1 MSAATQSA
9 PSTNRTKKDHTRR
22 DELILEHLPLVT
34 AIAAHVQRSLPVHT
48 ELDDLVHA
56 GVMGLFDAASK
67 YRDDKKVAFPT
78 YAKHRIRGAIL
89 DGLRQLDW
97 ASRDLRKRH
106 KQMETVTR
114 ELTTKL
120 GRTPTQSELAAAMG
134 LSSRRWQSLMV
145 DFRSLGLV
153 ATQLR
158 GTDRDE
164 QPLNDAP
171 SPAHSPDEVCAR
183 SEMREKLS
191 FRQENP
197 ARAVSAGG
205 YPVLRARYDDE
216 RNRRHPR
223 SQREPRLPNPQ
234 MRSSAN
240 AECTGRQRHS
250 FSSSLLETRER
261 WLAKLPDPEL
271 VRKDAQDSAFEQ
283 RAARQGR
290 KGLPNFILGNLV
302 GKRVRG
308 GAGENFKQRAA
319 RRIND

>member
-97 ASRDLRKRH
+97 ASRDLRKRY

-114 ELTTKL
+114 ELTAKL
-120 GRTPTQSELAAAMG
+120 GRTPTQSEVAASMG
-134 LSSRRWQSLMV
+134 LNSRRWQSLMV

-158 GTDRDE
+158 ATERDE

-171 SPAHSPDEVCAR
+171 SPAQSPDEVCAR

-191 FRQENP
+191 
-197 ARAVSAGG
+197 SAKKNLPERYQQVVTLYYERDMTMKEIGG
-205 YPVLRARYDDE
+205 
-216 RNRRHPR
+216 
-223 SQREPRLPNPQ
+223 
-234 MRSSAN
+234 
-240 AECTGRQRHS
+240 
-250 FSSSLLETRER
+250 
-261 WLAKLPDPEL
+261 
-271 VRKDAQDSAFEQ
+271 
-283 RAARQGR
+283 
-290 KGLPNFILGNLV
+290 ILGVNESRISQIHKCALQ
-302 GKRVRG
+302 RMQSAL
-308 GAGENFKQRAA
+308 AGSGIHSAA
-319 RRIND
+319 AF

>member
-1 MSAATQSA
+1 LSAATQSA
-9 PSTNRTKKDHTRR
+9 LNTEQTKTDHTRR

-67 YRDDKKVAFPT
+67 YRDDKEVAFPT
-78 YAKHRIRGAIL
+78 YAKHRIKGAIL
-89 DGLRQLDW
+89 DSLRQLDW

-114 ELTTKL
+114 ELTEKL

-158 GTDRDE
+158 ATDREE

-171 SPAHSPDEVCAR
+171 SPAHTPDEVCAR
-183 SEMREKLS
+183 TEMREKLS
-191 FRQENP
+191 SAMKTLPKRYQQVVTLYYERDMTMKEIGGVLGVNES
-197 ARAVSAGG
+197 RVSQIHKCA
-205 YPVLRARYDDE
+205 LE
-216 RNRRHPR
+216 RM
-223 SQREPRLPNPQ
+223 QTALG
-234 MRSSAN
+234 SS
-240 AECTGRQRHS
+240 GIHS
-250 FSSSLLETRER
+250 
-261 WLAKLPDPEL
+261 A
-271 VRKDAQDSAFEQ
+271 AAF
-283 RAARQGR
+283 
-290 KGLPNFILGNLV
+290 
-302 GKRVRG
+302 
-308 GAGENFKQRAA
+308 
-319 RRIND
+319 